1 MVCPGGNAQPREGGS
16 YGGRGGQIT
25 WRTGGGYR
33 ERGGNTFNRG
43 RTQVG
48 PRRDPNTI
56 DVDRGRGGIEC
67 AIYTESGAIWPKI
80 VGKDTKEG

>member
-1 MVCPGGNAQPREGGS
+1 M
-16 YGGRGGQIT
+16 
-25 WRTGGGYR
+25 
-33 ERGGNTFNRG
+33 
-43 RTQVG
+43 G

-80 VGKDTKEG
+80 VGKSIKEG